1 MRRERSCGVVVYREA
16 QVGRDYLL
24 LHYPGGH
31 WDFPKGHMEKGESE
45 EQTALRELKE
55 ETGIDAVRLEDGF
68 RHLIR
73 YRFRSSKGR
82 MVDKHVV
89 FFCGHVDEN
98 RLQLSH
104 EHQGYAWLSFDEAVK
119 KVTFANARKLLQK
132 AQAYLDKVANARA
145 SST

>member
-1 MRRERSCGVVVYREA
+1 LVYREA
-16 QVGRDYLL
+16 DDRRDYLL

-45 EQTALRELKE
+45 EQTAIRELKE
-55 ETGIDAVRLEDGF
+55 ETGIDSVVLHDGF

-73 YRFRSSKGR
+73 YRFRSSRGR
-82 MVDKHVV
+82 TVDKQVV
-89 FFCGHVDEN
+89 FFCGRVDEN

-104 EHQGYAWLSFDEAVK
+104 EHQGYAWVTLAEAK
-119 KVTFANARKLLQK
+119 QKVTFANARKLLDK
-132 AQAYLDKVANARA
+132 AEAYLDRMAKARA